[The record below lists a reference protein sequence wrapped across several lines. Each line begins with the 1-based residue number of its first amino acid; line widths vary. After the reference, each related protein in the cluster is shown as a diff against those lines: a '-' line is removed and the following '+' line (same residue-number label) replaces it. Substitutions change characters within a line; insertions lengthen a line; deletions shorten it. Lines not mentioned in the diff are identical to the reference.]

1 MREATANGRAILAGM
16 TDSTHITLTAPPTVN
31 MALVV
36 GAGDCLL
43 HIIEEAFDAR
53 ITVRGDSVVLEGDPV
68 EVQSLMALFSEL
80 FKFVE
85 GGGTPDQ
92 GFIQRALDLLRT
104 AEFTPSMLREDIL
117 LTYRGRAIR
126 PKTAGQKHYV
136 DAIRK
141 NTITFGIGPAGTGKT
156 YLAMAMAVAALKR
169 KEVGR
174 IILTRPVVEAGENLG
189 FLPGSLNEKVDP
201 YIRPLYDA
209 LFDMTDMERA
219 QQLIESNV
227 IEIAPL
233 AFMRGRTLNDSF
245 VILDEAQNTTPEQM
259 KMFLTRLGF
268 GSKMVITGDITQLD
282 LPRGVSGLKG
292 IEDILGGIE
301 GVSFCRFSGKDVVR
315 HSLVAAIVSA
325 YDRAQ
330 ADAMQKKGSNGRSNQ
345 L

>member
-1 MREATANGRAILAGM
+1 
-16 TDSTHITLTAPPTVN
+16 

-259 KMFLTRLGF
+259 KMFLTRMGV
-268 GSKMVITGDITQLD
+268 GSKVVVTGDVTQID
-282 LPRGVSGLKG
+282 LPDKVRSGLIDALHVLRDVEG
-292 IEDILGGIE
+292 IAQVRLTE
-301 GVSFCRFSGKDVVR
+301 KDVVR
-315 HSLVAAIVSA
+315 HRLVQQIVKAYEKAAEEKA
-325 YDRAQ
+325 P
-330 ADAMQKKGSNGRSNQ
+330 GSHNHKQ
-345 L
+345 TMEVD